1 MKVNEMNKIRR
12 PKVSL
17 PSRYTD
23 IAMLS
28 GNGKIDRTYI
38 KLMCSAINSY
48 NKHKNDNMKKINRDI
63 SND

>member
-1 MKVNEMNKIRR
+1 MNKVRR

-23 IAMLS
+23 MAML
-28 GNGKIDRTYI
+28 GNRTKIDRTFL

-48 NKHKNDNMKKINRDI
+48 NKHKNDNMKKINRDT